1 MRTTHKKHLRRLSGV
16 LTAAALTATAFAGM
30 AFPVSAAQANWK
42 FDLGGNGAAGGYT
55 GVSASMATTLPGATA
70 SPAA

>member
-1 MRTTHKKHLRRLSGV
+1 MRTNHKKHLRRLTGV

-42 FDLGGNGAAGGYT
+42 FDLGGNGALERCRQFVARML
-55 GVSASMATTLPGATA
+55 ASKH
-70 SPAA
+70 